1 MLNDICGW
9 DIGWVIVCGVACDVA
24 RGGGVADGVKA
35 TDCELSNEWRADWVK
50 EPFIDE
56 ECSCRAK
63 EGGGCV
69 KTGACTVE
77 AIWLKSSTVPGQTV
91 GHWPKS

>member
-9 DIGWVIVCGVACDVA
+9 EIGCDIVCGVACDVA
-24 RGGGVADGVKA
+24 RGGVADGVKA
-35 TDCELSNEWRADWVK
+35 TDCELSNECRADCVK

-63 EGGGCV
+63 EAGGCV
-69 KTGACTVE
+69 KTGVCTVE
-77 AIWLKSSTVPGQTV
+77 AMRLKSGTVTE
-91 GHWPKS
+91 